1 MTDTDTA
8 ELVAQY
14 RAYIAACSG
23 PGTTLYDGHPAVLMS
38 KGVDRLAALERERDE
53 ARALNNKYAWERDKA
68 REERDA
74 AERRSEAFWKPQLTA
89 FQAEV
94 ERLKEA
100 LKFYR
105 DEFKPKIGKPIPG
118 ASSITF
124 HPSEAL
130 LEDCGNRA
138 MAALQPQVGK

>member
-1 MTDTDTA
+1 MTT
-8 ELVAQY
+8 
-14 RAYIAACSG
+14 S
-23 PGTTLYDGHPAVLMS
+23 PTTPVTGEM
-38 KGVDRLAALERERDE
+38 
-53 ARALNNKYAWERDKA
+53 
-68 REERDA
+68 
-74 AERRSEAFWKPQLTA
+74 LTK
-89 FQAEV
+89 
-94 ERLKEA
+94 LIDA

-138 MAALQPQVGK
+138 MAALALTEQKQ